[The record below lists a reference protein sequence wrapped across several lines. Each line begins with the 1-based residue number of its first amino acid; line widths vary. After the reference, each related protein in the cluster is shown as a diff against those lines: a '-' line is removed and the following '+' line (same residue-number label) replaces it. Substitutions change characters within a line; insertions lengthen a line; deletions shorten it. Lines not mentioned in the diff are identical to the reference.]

1 MRNMPLLNLRACWV
15 ALQRIEPIMNKQQQ
29 IIIAAIVAA
38 TGVAGAAIWMKAG
51 TGQASQAEAKPAH
64 GDKDHHEEGGR
75 ESHEQAAETH
85 VVKLSPEQ
93 IAASGIQ
100 LGKVAAGVVRT
111 GSEFPGEVRF
121 NADRTAQITP
131 RVSGVVEAVSA
142 DLGQVVRKGQ
152 VLAVIASAELSGQ
165 RAALLAARE
174 RAAAARTSMAREKRL
189 WEQKISAEQDYLQA
203 QQALREAEIELR
215 HAEQSLQAIGA
226 GLGSDGR
233 AGLSRYEVRA
243 PFDGTIVEKHITQ
256 GEALKSDANA
266 FLISDLSQV
275 WVALS
280 VPMSSIEAVRVGA
293 QAIVNVAGSGSVAK
307 GKVSHVG
314 SLLGTQTRAA
324 TARITLTNP
333 QGAWRPGLFVT
344 VNVLADEA
352 RAAMTVRS
360 DAVQIV
366 EDKPVVFV
374 RTADGFEGMPVK
386 LGRTDGTSTEIL
398 SGLSTGQDYAI
409 ANSFLLKAEL
419 GKGSAE
425 HDH

>member
-1 MRNMPLLNLRACWV
+1 
-15 ALQRIEPIMNKQQQ
+15 MNKQQQ

-38 TGVAGAAIWMKAG
+38 TGIAGAAIWMKSDS
-51 TGQASQAEAKPAH
+51 GQAPQSEAASAH
-64 GDKDHHEEGGR
+64 GDKDHHEAGKDGDKA
-75 ESHEQAAETH
+75 ESKAEAGKEQAESAQGGHGHEEAGEEHT
-85 VVKLSPEQ
+85 VMLSPEQ
-93 IAASGIQ
+93 IAASGIK

-131 RVSGVVEAVSA
+131 RVAGVVESVSA
-142 DLGQVVRKGQ
+142 DLGQIVRKGQ
-152 VLAVIASAELSGQ
+152 VLAVIASSELSGQ

-174 RAAAARTSMAREKRL
+174 RATAARISMAREKRL

-203 QQALREAEIELR
+203 QQALREAEIEQR
-215 HAEQSLQAIGA
+215 NAEQSLQAIGA
-226 GLGSDGR
+226 SAGGEGR
-233 AGLSRYEVRA
+233 SGLSRYEVRA

-266 FLISDLSQV
+266 FLISDLRQV
-275 WVALS
+275 WVELN
-280 VPMSSIEAVRVGA
+280 VPAKDIEKVRVGS
-293 QAIVNVAGSGSVAK
+293 QAVVNVSGSSTVAK
-307 GKVSHVG
+307 GKVSYVG
-314 SLLGTQTRAA
+314 SLLGAQTRTA

-344 VNVLADEA
+344 VNVLAEEA
-352 RAAMTVRS
+352 QAGMTVGS

-374 RTADGFEGMPVK
+374 RTEDGFRGMPVK
-386 LGRTDGTSTEIL
+386 IGRTDGTTTEIL
-398 SGLSTGQDYAI
+398 SGLSAGQDYAVT
-409 ANSFLLKAEL
+409 NSFLLKAEL
-419 GKGSAE
+419 GKGSAD